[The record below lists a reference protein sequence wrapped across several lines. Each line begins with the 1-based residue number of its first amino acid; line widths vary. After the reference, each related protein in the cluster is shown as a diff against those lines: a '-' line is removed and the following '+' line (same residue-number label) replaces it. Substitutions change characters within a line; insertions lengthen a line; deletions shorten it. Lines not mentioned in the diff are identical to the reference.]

1 MMPPAIHVDYT
12 VFGAVPLGMYLQT
25 KDQKYLSIG
34 LKYAEKSF
42 TLPTTGVNINAQA
55 KKYHDAGYSWQT
67 RLWVDDMFMI
77 TVVQTQAYHA
87 TGNIKYIDQAAKE
100 AVLYLDSLQK
110 PNGLFYHAPDV
121 PFFWGRGNGWFAV
134 GMTELLLCLPTS
146 HPDRPR
152 IVDGYLKMMASLL
165 QYQTKEGMWNQ
176 IIDDA
181 NSWAEM
187 SSSGMFGF
195 ALITGVKQGWL
206 DKKTYGVA
214 ARNSWLGMVNYI
226 NENGD
231 TREVCEGTN
240 KKNDRQYYNDRKR
253 NIGDMHG
260 QAVVLWCA
268 AALLN

>member
-1 MMPPAIHVDYT
+1 
-12 VFGAVPLGMYLQT
+12 
-25 KDQKYLSIG
+25 
-34 LKYAEKSF
+34 
-42 TLPTTGVNINAQA
+42 
-55 KKYHDAGYSWQT
+55 
-67 RLWVDDMFMI
+67 
-77 TVVQTQAYHA
+77 
-87 TGNIKYIDQAAKE
+87 
-100 AVLYLDSLQK
+100 
-110 PNGLFYHAPDV
+110 
-121 PFFWGRGNGWFAV
+121 
-134 GMTELLLCLPTS
+134 LCLPTT

-152 IVDGYLKMMASLL
+152 IVDGYLKMMTSLL

-181 NSWAEM
+181 SSWAEM

-206 DKKTYGVA
+206 DKKIYGVA
-214 ARNSWLGMVNYI
+214 ARKSWLGMMNYI

-268 AALLN
+268 TALLK